1 MGLLRIITPSSV
13 LGLLISEAM
22 LVLTCYVVALY
33 LILNVDPLV
42 FLFHNHGLARI
53 GMTVAAV
60 LLGFYFQDLYEDLRV
75 RSRTFLGQQVCL
87 AIGLAFILQALVN
100 YVSRDLV
107 LPRWVMMTGSAFAL
121 VALISWRTIYASFV
135 ESAFHAE
142 RVLFLGTSKLARQ
155 IEWGL
160 AEKPQLGMV
169 SIGYVGDPA
178 EGDDPLPEGV
188 LLGPLEGFRRVVE
201 EKRPDL
207 IVVAMSER
215 RDRLPQSDLL
225 ELRFSGVQIQEAA
238 TAYETAFDRICVREL
253 RPSQLI
259 YSSELGPRPGTVLL
273 QSLYSTVI
281 AAVGLVLA
289 APLLLLIAILVKL
302 TSRGPVLHRQ
312 ERVGRNGVPFILY
325 KLRSMYVDA
334 EARTGAVWATKND
347 PRITPLG
354 RWLRR
359 FRLDELPQLLNV
371 LRGEMSIVGPRP
383 ERPEFVKTLV
393 EKIPFYRQRLCV
405 KPGITGWAQ
414 INHEYGDTLED
425 AVTKLEYDLYYIKN
439 LTPAID
445 AYIMFTTSKVVLL
458 GRGAH

>member
-22 LVLTCYVVALY
+22 LALTCYVVALY

-42 FLFHNHGLARI
+42 FLIHNHGLARI

-121 VALISWRTIYASFV
+121 VALTSWRAIYASFV

-169 SIGYVGDPA
+169 SLGYVGDPV

-207 IVVAMSER
+207 IVVSMSER

-281 AAVGLVLA
+281 AALGLVLA

-312 ERVGRNGVPFILY
+312 ERVGRNEVPFILY
-325 KLRSMYVDA
+325 KFRSMYIDA

-425 AVTKLEYDLYYIKN
+425 AVIKLEYDLYYIKN

-445 AYIMFTTSKVVLL
+445 AYIMFTTSKVMLL